1 MPENKLSKADLLLS
15 EKIFEAIIT
24 ATPRM
29 MDDVVKNI
37 LTG

>member
-1 MPENKLSKADLLLS
+1 MPENKLSNADLLLS
-15 EKIFEAIIT
+15 EKIFEAMIT

-29 MDDVVKNI
+29 MEDVVKNI

>member
-1 MPENKLSKADLLLS
+1 LLLS

-24 ATPRM
+24 ATPRIM
-29 MDDVVKNI
+29 EDVVKKI

>member
-1 MPENKLSKADLLLS
+1 LSNADLLLS

-24 ATPRM
+24 ATPRI
-29 MDDVVKNI
+29 MDEVVRKI

>member
-1 MPENKLSKADLLLS
+1 MPENKLSNADITS
-15 EKIFEAIIT
+15 EKIFEAIMT

-29 MDDVVKNI
+29 IDDVVKNI

>member
-1 MPENKLSKADLLLS
+1 LLLS

-29 MDDVVKNI
+29 IDEVVKNI